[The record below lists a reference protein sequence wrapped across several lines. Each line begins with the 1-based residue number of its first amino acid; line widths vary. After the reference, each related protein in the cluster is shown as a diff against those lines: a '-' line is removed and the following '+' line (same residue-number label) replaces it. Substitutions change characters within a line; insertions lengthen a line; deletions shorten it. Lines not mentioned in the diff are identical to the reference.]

1 MPRARQ
7 HLSLNAL
14 WDLEDQ
20 YTALAGSAS
29 GRTVA
34 VPRAQTAAVPATK
47 IVSPKRI
54 SRTEKLVHAVTE
66 GIKTGLAKTGIY
78 KMTVKTHGT
87 TASKTKKPKFAAAAQ
102 SKAKIR

>member
-7 HLSLNAL
+7 HLSLNAI

-34 VPRAQTAAVPATK
+34 VPRAQTAAVPAKT
-47 IVSPKRI
+47 VSPKRI
-54 SRTEKLVHAVTE
+54 TRTEKVVHAVTE

-78 KMTVKTHGT
+78 KVQVKKHG
-87 TASKTKKPKFAAAAQ
+87 AAGAKAKTPKFAAAAQ
-102 SKAKIR
+102 SKAKVR